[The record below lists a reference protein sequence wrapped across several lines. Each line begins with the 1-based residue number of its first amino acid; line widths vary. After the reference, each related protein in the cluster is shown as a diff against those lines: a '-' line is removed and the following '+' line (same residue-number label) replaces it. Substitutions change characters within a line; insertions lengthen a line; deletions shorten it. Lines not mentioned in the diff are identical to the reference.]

1 MPSDDIA
8 ILPLPP
14 LLEKLVRR
22 YADVIGLH
30 RVCPHEA
37 CRRAKRCATREVMC
51 YQVLREPMNER
62 LRPIVRARLEKE
74 GLLPPSGTA

>member
-1 MPSDDIA
+1 MSSDDIA
-8 ILPLPP
+8 TLPLPP

-30 RVCPHEA
+30 RVCGHEA

-51 YQVLREPMNER
+51 YQALREPINEQ